1 MSEMEDI
8 FMMVVKVDR
17 GGEYSTEEDKEDV
30 ARKAEEMF
38 LALDEDGDGE
48 LSQEEFING
57 CLCDEELVRQ
67 LRQTD

>member
-8 FMMVVKVDR
+8 FMMVLKEER
-17 GGEYSTEEDKEDV
+17 GGEYNTEEDKEDV

-48 LSQEEFING
+48 VSQEEFIKG

-67 LRQTD
+67 LKTY